1 MQNFYLISSSKN
13 IFDLNKVL
21 ISIGSLGD
29 IRIEEETPNILP
41 RHCSLIVCDKD
52 WGRCVCN
59 LSDLAPVLVN
69 GVKVETKQNLHHGD
83 VLSVCGKEF
92 TYLKKKEEKRP
103 NTRITIKMNDRPSL
117 KFQIKR
123 KEETKPI
130 PPSSDDNSLIKKV
143 LCQKKKKS
151 FNKQQHNEKCRTS
164 KLEEITSE
172 SVDDK
177 SNEQVVFNNIDYN
190 DEVFI
195 FDDDDDDN
203 VGKTQ
208 SCNTSGLANDQTLF
222 FANSDNISDDEPFY
236 FD

>member
-13 IFDLNKVL
+13 IFDLSKVL

-92 TYLKKKEEKRP
+92 TYLKKKEETRP

-117 KFQIKR
+117 KLQIKR

-130 PPSSDDNSLIKKV
+130 PPSFDDNFLIKKTV
-143 LCQKKKKS
+143 CQKKKKS
-151 FNKQQHNEKCRTS
+151 FNKQHNEKCRTS

-172 SVDDK
+172 SIDDK
-177 SNEQVVFNNIDYN
+177 SNEQIVFNNIDYN

-195 FDDDDDDN
+195 FDDDDDN

-208 SCNTSGLANDQTLF
+208 SCNTSGLANDQTIF